1 MLRRV
6 RALPQTARGA
16 RRRPAA
22 GIAAAAIGGA
32 CASAWWEVSCQRAR
46 RRRAPEPAPEP
57 AGQLVIE
64 DHRVGEGA
72 EAAAGETVHI
82 HYEGR
87 LGGFDDGAVFDSSY
101 ERGAPLVFQL
111 DESPVIAGFHEG
123 VQGMKVGGRRKLT
136 IPSRLAYG
144 AEGVK
149 DPARPRWLI
158 PPHAT
163 LFFR

>member
-1 MLRRV
+1 M
-6 RALPQTARGA
+6 ARG
-16 RRRPAA
+16 
-22 GIAAAAIGGA
+22 
-32 CASAWWEVSCQRAR
+32 SS
-46 RRRAPEPAPEP
+46 
-57 AGQLVIE
+57 LVIE